1 MPGVSLTLW
10 GPGRG
15 RGCPS
20 GPAVLR
26 EECLS
31 GGWLAWGWGS
41 RPLLRGQLPHPKP
54 ELGSLAGNPSG
65 TGIAFQSS
73 DRLAGR
79 NPGTRGLGWEPHGWD
94 STCAPSLSSHR
105 PPPIP
110 GTAPQLRNPRHA
122 GRLTSSQSRDRKRQ
136 VS

>member
-105 PPPIP
+105 PPPFQGLHPSCTIQD
-110 GTAPQLRNPRHA
+110 TQAA
-122 GRLTSSQSRDRKRQ
+122 
-136 VS
+136 